1 MIPSSAQ
8 RMKDLAVIFLQDD
21 SSVRPGA
28 PANPRRVVRYPNESV
43 TVRLKPGGTANCFV
57 PVFGAIIFL
66 CFIN

>member
-1 MIPSSAQ
+1 MISSSAQ
-8 RMKDLAVIFLQDD
+8 RMKDLAAIFLLDD

-28 PANPRRVVRYPNESV
+28 PANRRRVVRYPNVRV

>member
-28 PANPRRVVRYPNESV
+28 PANPRRVVRYPNVRV